1 MDISEFS
8 SKVIDLGF
16 FVKYKNVDGRF
27 IIIIWKKV
35 PNEDYLVPLGH
46 VYQDKTDFFIR
57 YNKAW
62 KAMDFEL
69 QKKLVCLMKE
79 FCEDKT

>member
-8 SKVIDLGF
+8 TEVVNLGF
-16 FVKYKNVDGRF
+16 FVKYKNIDGRH
-27 IIIIWKKV
+27 IIIIWTKAQ
-35 PNEDYLVPLGH
+35 NEDHLVPLGH

-57 YNKAW
+57 YNDPW

-69 QKKLVCLMKE
+69 QKKLVH
-79 FCEDKT
+79 